1 MDEVGGAIER
11 VDDPHMICIGVAVG
25 FARLF
30 GQDAVVGVGS
40 EQGFDDGVFAGQV
53 DFGYKIIDLF
63 LRNSNSLHVQGGAVD
78 DGACGACSLDGY
90 VEHGVEI
97 GRHEFLRTK
106 QCSPVRC
113 QRRMAHF
120 PMKLANRQGLSAQ
133 FGHFEALRTGTMS
146 PMRTRFILI
155 ETSHPGNVGAAARA
169 LKVMGFDEMV
179 LVAPRYNNVLRKEE
193 TIQRASG
200 ANDVLDKTRIVDTLE
215 EALDGISHLCATAM
229 TPRDFGPPTRSPR
242 EHFEMLLS
250 RAQAQ
255 SATSFSKTKE
265 PISSIGFLFG
275 SERFGMKNEDVYK
288 CHVALSIPTNPQFGS
303 LNLAAALQ
311 LVAYE
316 WRLALGGFPVASLV
330 TESSLADAE
339 QVSGMLGHFEKALVE
354 IGFLDPAAPKKLMPR
369 LNQLFNRANLTPEEI
384 HILRGVAKAM
394 IETAQAKR

>member
-1 MDEVGGAIER
+1 
-11 VDDPHMICIGVAVG
+11 
-25 FARLF
+25 
-30 GQDAVVGVGS
+30 
-40 EQGFDDGVFAGQV
+40 
-53 DFGYKIIDLF
+53 
-63 LRNSNSLHVQGGAVD
+63 
-78 DGACGACSLDGY
+78 
-90 VEHGVEI
+90 
-97 GRHEFLRTK
+97 
-106 QCSPVRC
+106 
-113 QRRMAHF
+113 
-120 PMKLANRQGLSAQ
+120 MKLKGTAPIGLV
-133 FGHFEALRTGTMS
+133 FGHFEAPASVTMS

-179 LVAPRYNNVLRKEE
+179 LVAPRYANVLRKEE

-215 EALDGISHLCATAM
+215 EALDGISHVCATAM

-242 EHFEMLLS
+242 EHFELLLG
-250 RAQAQ
+250 RQAAAPNMPNQ
-255 SATSFSKTKE
+255 ASVAE

-288 CHVALSIPTNPQFGS
+288 CHVALSIPTNPEFGS

-316 WRLALGGFPVASLV
+316 WRLALGGFPVASPV
-330 TESSLADAE
+330 GESGLADAA
-339 QVSGMLGHFEKALVE
+339 QVAGLLGHLEQALIE
-354 IGFLDPAAPKKLMPR
+354 IGFLDPEAPKKLMPR